1 MVKILING
9 WAYAR
14 PYASDAD
21 RSDALGP
28 FLDFYNH
35 ARPHG
40 GLNGARPI
48 DRVRQ

>member
-1 MVKILING
+1 MVKILINS

-14 PYASDAD
+14 PYESSDERA
-21 RSDALGP
+21 DALVA

-35 ARPHG
+35 ERPHG
-40 GLNGARPI
+40 GLNGERPI